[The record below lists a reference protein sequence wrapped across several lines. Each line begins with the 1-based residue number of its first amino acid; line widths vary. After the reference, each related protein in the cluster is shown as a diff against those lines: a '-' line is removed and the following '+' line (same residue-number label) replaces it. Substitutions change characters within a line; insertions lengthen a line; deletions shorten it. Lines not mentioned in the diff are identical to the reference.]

1 MEPIGNTIKKI
12 TDDTS
17 KVNMGKSDTTKK
29 AALKK
34 KDVCPICGGIGY
46 VRHDRSIDDPDF
58 GTLEVCECQRSKKQ
72 KESTRRLYQVSNLDV
87 FKDMTFENFEIKGI
101 SGGQEINK
109 TLEVAFNSSQNY
121 ARNLNGW
128 LLLMGGF
135 GSGKT
140 HLAAA
145 IASQVVSFGVK
156 TLFLTVPDLLDWLR
170 FTFSSHETTYEKRFE
185 EIRDIPFLV
194 LDDLGTQ
201 NATSWA
207 QEKLFQIINHR
218 YIHKLPTAITTNLSW
233 SQIEDRVSSRL
244 QDREL
249 VVKVQIDAQDYRNPL
264 SEGEVSPISS
274 LSQIS
279 SHRTFENFSTRKSEK
294 LPSDAQKSIDQ
305 AFYAAQ
311 QFADK
316 PNGWLVLMGMYGTGK
331 THLAAAIG
339 KYRAALGEEPIFT
352 VIPDLLDH
360 LRATFSP
367 TSSVSY
373 DSIFNQV
380 RTAKLLILDDLG
392 TQSAT
397 PWARE
402 KLYQVLNYRYE
413 TKLPTIITTSATL
426 KEIDPRIRSRM
437 MDERVCQIY
446 KIIVPPYHAKQK

>member
-1 MEPIGNTIKKI
+1 ME
-12 TDDTS
+12 
-17 KVNMGKSDTTKK
+17 KSATTKK
-29 AALKK
+29 NTSKK
-34 KDVCPICGGIGY
+34 EKACPICGGFGY
-46 VRHDRSIDDPDF
+46 VRRERSIDDPDF
-58 GTLEVCECQRSKKQ
+58 GSLEVCECQRAKKQ
-72 KESTRRLYQVSNLDV
+72 KESTQRLYQVSNLDV
-87 FKDMTFENFEIKGI
+87 FKHMTFDTFDINGI
-101 SGGQEINK
+101 SGSREIKK
-109 TLEVAFNSSQNY
+109 TLEVAFNTLQNY
-121 ARNLNGW
+121 AHHLNGW

-145 IASQVVSFGVK
+145 IANQVVSLGVE

-170 FTFSSHETTYEKRFE
+170 FTFTSKETTYEKRFE
-185 EIRDIPFLV
+185 EIRNIRFLI

-201 NATSWA
+201 NATAWA
-207 QEKLFQIINHR
+207 REKLFQIINYR
-218 YIHKLPTAITTNLSW
+218 YIHKLPTVITTNLSMT
-233 SQIEDRVSSRL
+233 QIEDRVSSRL

-249 VVKVQIDAQDYRNPL
+249 VVKVQIDAQDFRNPL
-264 SEGEVSPISS
+264 VDGEISPISS

-279 SHRTFENFSTRKSEK
+279 DHHTFEKFSTRKSEK
-294 LPSDAQKSIDQ
+294 LPPDTQKSLDQ

-316 PNGWLVLMGMYGTGK
+316 PDGWLVLMGMFGTGK

-339 KYRAALGEEPIFT
+339 RYRAALGDDPIFT
-352 VIPDLLDH
+352 VVPDLLDH

-367 TSSVSY
+367 TSTVSY

-380 RTAKLLILDDLG
+380 RTTKLLVLDDLG

-402 KLYQVLNYRYE
+402 KLYQILNYRYE
-413 TKLPTIITTSATL
+413 TKLPTVITTSATL

-446 KIIVPPYHAKQK
+446 KIIVPPYRGIAKKK

>member
-1 MEPIGNTIKKI
+1 MEPIGKTIKKI

-17 KVNMGKSDTTKK
+17 KENMGKSDTTKK
-29 AALKK
+29 KTSKK

-46 VRHDRSIDDPDF
+46 VRHERSIDDPDF
-58 GTLEVCECQRSKKQ
+58 GVLEVCECQRAKKQ
-72 KESTRRLYQVSNLDV
+72 KESTQRLYKVSNLDV
-87 FKDMTFENFEIKGI
+87 FKDMIFENFDIKGI

-121 ARNLNGW
+121 ARNLKGW

-135 GSGKT
+135 GCGKT

-145 IASQVVSFGVK
+145 IANQAVSFGVN

-218 YIHKLPTAITTNLSW
+218 YIHKLPTVITTNLSW

-249 VVKVQIDAQDYRNPL
+249 VVKVQIDAQDFRNPL

-279 SHRTFENFSTRKSEK
+279 SHRTFENFNTRKSEK
-294 LPSDAQKSIDQ
+294 LPSDAQNSIDQ
-305 AFYAAQ
+305 AYYAAQ

-352 VIPDLLDH
+352 VVPDLLDH

-373 DSIFNQV
+373 DSVFNQV

-413 TKLPTIITTSATL
+413 TKLPTVITTSATL

-446 KIIVPPYHAKQK
+446 KVIVPPYHAKP

>member
-1 MEPIGNTIKKI
+1 MEPIGKTIRKI

-17 KVNMGKSDTTKK
+17 KVNMGKLDITNKT
-29 AALKK
+29 ATKK

-58 GTLEVCECQRSKKQ
+58 GILEVCECQRAKKQ
-72 KESTRRLYQVSNLDV
+72 KESTQRLYQVSNLDV
-87 FKDMTFENFEIKGI
+87 FKEMTFENFDIKGI
-101 SGGQEINK
+101 SGGMEINK
-109 TLEVAFNSSQNY
+109 TLEVAFNASENY
-121 ARNLNGW
+121 ARHLKGW

-135 GSGKT
+135 GCGKT

-170 FTFSSHETTYEKRFE
+170 FTFSSQETTYEKRFE

-218 YIHKLPTAITTNLSW
+218 YIHKLPTVITTNLSW

-244 QDREL
+244 QDRDL
-249 VVKVQIDAQDYRNPL
+249 VVKVQIDAQDFRNPL

-279 SHRTFENFSTRKSEK
+279 SHRTFENFNTRKSEK
-294 LPSDAQKSIDQ
+294 LPTDGQKSIDQ
-305 AFYAAQ
+305 AYYAAQ

-352 VIPDLLDH
+352 VVPDLLDH

-367 TSSVSY
+367 TSSISY

-413 TKLPTIITTSATL
+413 TKLPTVITTSATL

-446 KIIVPPYHAKQK
+446 KIIVPPYHAKP